1 MCKFYAHTHPC
12 GHTKTVFA
20 ASCPSAALT
29 QRACRSGE
37 IWATVKME
45 NDCAAC
51 AAQAV
56 DGAEYRGVAVGG
68 GERRGGVVRA
78 GGKKGRR

>member
-1 MCKFYAHTHPC
+1 
-12 GHTKTVFA
+12 
-20 ASCPSAALT
+20 
-29 QRACRSGE
+29 
-37 IWATVKME
+37 ME